1 MLFFGLSISTPVDA
15 QTLIEY
21 QKQLQQQKRK
31 EATAKQKNSSQ
42 RTNNKTA
49 TPKKPV
55 QAQVKTGSM
64 NAEKQKYDEACQK
77 GTKIALQEYAK
88 RYPNGKYISDVKE
101 RIDSIDETSL
111 WKSAKEENTI
121 AGYNRYLQQSK
132 LRTYETEARNA
143 IEEIQAES
151 AWNYVK
157 TSDNPETVMSFIKT
171 HLNSSY
177 KEQATRRYYE
187 LWGVRHYNQG
197 NLTNAKACFD
207 LAGGKYSLEYRNRFL
222 YDKCVE
228 QEDIEYRDYKEQY
241 KTQNTT
247 QRQRERNVRENVK
260 RTETIVRKNRVRSN
274 GGYVQVGLEILD
286 YGMYFK
292 IQDNRD
298 SWMPTTDRRVA
309 LYYNLGVNLKIGNYK
324 SPVQFAI
331 GAKPGISVFHYCYDN
346 GSVDV
351 SETSHSFHIPLF
363 AKLKVNICTA
373 GYSKF
378 YISGLGLYNFK
389 NKDFEAGGG
398 LGFAWRHWDW
408 LTLYYKHSVPKGS
421 RFFGTSLTYYFCR

>member
-1 MLFFGLSISTPVDA
+1 MIS
-15 QTLIEY
+15 
-21 QKQLQQQKRK
+21 
-31 EATAKQKNSSQ
+31 
-42 RTNNKTA
+42 
-49 TPKKPV
+49 
-55 QAQVKTGSM
+55 
-64 NAEKQKYDEACQK
+64 
-77 GTKIALQEYAK
+77 QEVGI
-88 RYPNGKYISDVKE
+88 PS
-101 RIDSIDETSL
+101 
-111 WKSAKEENTI
+111 NT
-121 AGYNRYLQQSK
+121 
-132 LRTYETEARNA
+132 
-143 IEEIQAES
+143 EI
-151 AWNYVK
+151 
-157 TSDNPETVMSFIKT
+157 
-171 HLNSSY
+171 
-177 KEQATRRYYE
+177 
-187 LWGVRHYNQG
+187 G
-197 NLTNAKACFD
+197 
-207 LAGGKYSLEYRNRFL
+207 FL

-241 KTQNTT
+241 KTQITT

-260 RTETIVRKNRVRSN
+260 RTEKIVRKNRVRSN

-331 GAKPGISVFHYCYDN
+331 GARPGISVFHYCYDN
-346 GSVDV
+346 GSVDI
-351 SETSHSFHIPLF
+351 SEISHSFHIPLF

-389 NKDFEAGGG
+389 NKDFDAGDG

>member
-1 MLFFGLSISTPVDA
+1 
-15 QTLIEY
+15 
-21 QKQLQQQKRK
+21 
-31 EATAKQKNSSQ
+31 
-42 RTNNKTA
+42 
-49 TPKKPV
+49 
-55 QAQVKTGSM
+55 M